1 VKKSTKVILPLVL
14 VVGGILAIFFFFPRS
29 SSSEQATSTVSM
41 PTVKATRGTIQQTV
55 SELGTLEPQNR
66 VELKADVSGEVVKIL
81 AQAGEKVQKDQPLVQ
96 LDTSNL
102 EISLRKAQAQL
113 RSAQADLNK
122 LLAQPTEVELRQ
134 AEAQLKEAQI
144 AYQTAQT
151 TLAKNQELFKSGGI
165 SQETLDQSKDD
176 VILKEALYLSAQA
189 QFEDVKDGADPE
201 DIEKLQS
208 QIEQIEADIES
219 IENDLAKCTFKS
231 PIDGTLL
238 VVDPEEGDTILSEQR
253 VVAIGDLSTMKVKIL
268 INEIDVPEVEKG
280 QKAIVTLDA
289 FPSQQFDGEVT
300 TIAPEGEIVDN
311 VVVFETT
318 IELPNPDSMLLSG
331 MTAEAEIII
340 KSKDNAII
348 LPIEALEEKGEKA
361 WVLVKDSSGQ
371 PIQKEVKVGLRND
384 TQVEIEEGLEE
395 NEEVFLSL
403 SSTSSQPN
411 FGPPMGM
418 PGGR

>member
-1 VKKSTKVILPLVL
+1 
-14 VVGGILAIFFFFPRS
+14 
-29 SSSEQATSTVSM
+29 
-41 PTVKATRGTIQQTV
+41 
-55 SELGTLEPQNR
+55 
-66 VELKADVSGEVVKIL
+66 
-81 AQAGEKVQKDQPLVQ
+81 
-96 LDTSNL
+96 
-102 EISLRKAQAQL
+102 
-113 RSAQADLNK
+113 
-122 LLAQPTEVELRQ
+122 
-134 AEAQLKEAQI
+134 
-144 AYQTAQT
+144 
-151 TLAKNQELFKSGGI
+151 
-165 SQETLDQSKDD
+165 
-176 VILKEALYLSAQA
+176 
-189 QFEDVKDGADPE
+189 
-201 DIEKLQS
+201 
-208 QIEQIEADIES
+208 
-219 IENDLAKCTFKS
+219 
-231 PIDGTLL
+231 
-238 VVDPEEGDTILSEQR
+238 
-253 VVAIGDLSTMKVKIL
+253 MKVKIL

-403 SSTSSQPN
+403 SSTSSQSN